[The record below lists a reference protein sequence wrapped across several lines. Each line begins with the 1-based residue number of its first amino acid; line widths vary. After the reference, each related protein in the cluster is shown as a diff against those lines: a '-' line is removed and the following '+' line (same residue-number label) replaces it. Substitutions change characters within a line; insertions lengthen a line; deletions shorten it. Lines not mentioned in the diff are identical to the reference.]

1 MSAKKISF
9 ILSFLFFVIFHL
21 NAQERIVTGKV
32 TTFEKYGLNN
42 VSVTAKKSG
51 SEAFSDTAGYY
62 TITCNA
68 NDKLIF
74 EANGFFKERTNLKK
88 INPGDSV
95 NVNLKIKSGEKNI
108 EVATGYGHIDKD
120 KLTHAIEHAESNTDF
135 SNYNSVMEI
144 IDDKFTTVRRGV
156 NSFNNNEPLYVVD
169 GTVVQLSVL
178 KNIPTSQVK
187 SINLLK
193 GASASARYGSRGM
206 NGVIVIET
214 KSTTD

>member
-1 MSAKKISF
+1 MSAKKNFF

-21 NAQERIVTGKV
+21 NAQERTVTGKV

-88 INPGDSV
+88 MNPGDSV

-144 IDDKFTTVRRGV
+144 IDDKFTTVRRGF
-156 NSFNNNEPLYVVD
+156 NSFN
-169 GTVVQLSVL
+169 
-178 KNIPTSQVK
+178 
-187 SINLLK
+187 
-193 GASASARYGSRGM
+193 
-206 NGVIVIET
+206 
-214 KSTTD
+214 